1 MLQCGIIGCGRICP
15 NHFVTL
21 NGHPD
26 VEIRW
31 LCDLQLDNT
40 LPFANSL
47 SNVRTTHRADDVFKD
62 PSVDFVNI
70 LTDHASHYPL
80 AKQALLAGK
89 HVIVE
94 KPFTI
99 EPDHA
104 RELVAQANANNLTI
118 ICISQHRFDPM
129 INQIRTLV
137 QQGKF
142 GTLLQINGRLLCGRS
157 TEYYSESYWH
167 GRSTLDGGSALINQG
182 YHMLDIILSM
192 AGVPVQLN
200 AYAARL
206 AHSDLIETEDTISLQ
221 YVFKD
226 GALGALNITSGY
238 EKEEWKAEIEMVGTE
253 GRIVF
258 DLHSPHQPPVIDVQ
272 GVNLNEIMQTV
283 TRTYLHVGIGYYGDL
298 HDLQIK
304 DFISSLIE
312 DRPPAFSPQQAVDTI
327 SVIHQ
332 AYASAH
338 QNGFAWGSIS

>member
-1 MLQCGIIGCGRICP
+1 MLHCGIIGCGRICP

-21 NGHPD
+21 NQHPD
-26 VEIRW
+26 VAIRW
-31 LCDLQLDNT
+31 LCDLQVHNT
-40 LPFANSL
+40 APFANSL
-47 SNVRTTHRADDVFKD
+47 SNVRTTPSADAVFKD

-70 LTDHASHYPL
+70 LTDHASHYLL

-99 EPDHA
+99 EPEHA
-104 RELVAQANANNLTI
+104 RELVALATANQLKI

-129 INQIRTLV
+129 INQIRALV
-137 QQGKF
+137 QKGKL
-142 GTLLQINGRLLCGRS
+142 GTLLQVNGRLLCGRS

-167 GRSTLDGGSALINQG
+167 GRSAIDGGSALINQG

-192 AGVPVQLN
+192 AGIPAKLN
-200 AYAARL
+200 AYAARR
-206 AHSDLIETEDTISLQ
+206 AHVDLIETEDTISLQ
-221 YVFKD
+221 CVFND
-226 GALGALNITSGY
+226 GALGSLNITSGY
-238 EKEEWKAEIEMVGTE
+238 QKEEWKAEIEMVGTE

-258 DLHSPHQPPVIDVQ
+258 DLHSPHQAPVIDVQ
-272 GVNLNEIMQTV
+272 DVNLSDIMQTV
-283 TRTYLHVGIGYYGDL
+283 TRTYQQVGIGYYGDL

-312 DRPPAFSPQQAVDTI
+312 DRPPSFLPQNAVDTVT
-327 SVIHQ
+327 VIHQ

>member
-1 MLQCGIIGCGRICP
+1 MLQCGIIGCGRIFP

-21 NGHPD
+21 NQHPAI
-26 VEIRW
+26 EIRW
-31 LCDLQLDNT
+31 LCDLVLENT
-40 LPFANSL
+40 LPFAPSIP
-47 SNVRTTHRADDVFKD
+47 NVGTTRNAEDVFKD
-62 PSVDFVNI
+62 PAVDFVTI
-70 LTDHASHYPL
+70 LTDHASHYLL

-104 RELVAQANANNLTI
+104 RDLVALANANRLTI

-129 INQIRTLV
+129 INQIRALV
-137 QQGKF
+137 QQGKI
-142 GTLLQINGRLLCGRS
+142 GTLLQVNGRLLCGRS
-157 TEYYSESYWH
+157 TAYYAESYWH
-167 GRSTLDGGSALINQG
+167 GRSALDGGSALINQG
-182 YHMLDIILSM
+182 YHILDIILSM

-200 AYAARL
+200 AYAARR
-206 AHSDLIETEDTISLQ
+206 AHIDLIETEDTISLQ
-221 YVFKD
+221 CVFKD
-226 GALGALNITSGY
+226 GALGSLNITSGY

-272 GVNLNEIMQTV
+272 DVNLSEVMQTV
-283 TRTYLHVGIGYYGDL
+283 TRTYQQVGIGYYGDL

-312 DRPPAFSPQQAVDTI
+312 NRLPAFLPQNAVDTI

-332 AYASAH
+332 AYASAQ
-338 QNGFAWGSIS
+338 QNGFAWRSIS